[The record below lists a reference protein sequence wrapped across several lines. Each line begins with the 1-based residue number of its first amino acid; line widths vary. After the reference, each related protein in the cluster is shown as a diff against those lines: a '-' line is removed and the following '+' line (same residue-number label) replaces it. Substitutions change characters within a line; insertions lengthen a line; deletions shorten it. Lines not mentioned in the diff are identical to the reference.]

1 MSSVSKQNHLF
12 CRHVINE
19 LVALAGELKIE
30 KLINPAGYM
39 RYVIQPWCMHCRTM
53 TYARTVVL
61 KLMLIGSLV
70 AAVGACKPNV

>member
-1 MSSVSKQNHLF
+1 
-12 CRHVINE
+12 
-19 LVALAGELKIE
+19 
-30 KLINPAGYM
+30 M